1 MITLFKLLFKLR
13 GWKITGGI
21 PKDVKKC
28 VLVAAPHTS
37 NWDFVYGLAG
47 IAFYGYHVRYLIKKQ
62 AYRFPLKSL
71 IDKTGG
77 IPVDRSKHNNLVD
90 ALADEFKK
98 RDELILMIPPE
109 GTRKLVEKW
118 KTGFYYTAVKANVPI
133 LLGYLDYKTRVAS
146 IDTLLWPSNNPEEDF
161 KKIKEFYRGVTG
173 KHPDCFSLDAIR
185 P

>member
-1 MITLFKLLFKLR
+1 MIFLFKILFKLR
-13 GWKITGGI
+13 GWKITGGV
-21 PKDVKKC
+21 PKDIKKC

-47 IAFYGYHVRYLIKKQ
+47 IAYYGYNVRYLIKKQ
-62 AYRFPLKSL
+62 AYRFPLKRL

-90 ALADEFKK
+90 ALVDEFNK

-109 GTRKLVEKW
+109 GTRTLVEKW
-118 KTGFYYTAVKANVPI
+118 KTGFYYTALKANVPI
-133 LLGYLDYKTRVAS
+133 LLGYLDYKTRTAS
-146 IDTLLWPSNNPEEDF
+146 IDTLLWPTENKEEDF
-161 KKIKEFYRGVTG
+161 KKIRAFYRGVTA
-173 KHPDCFSLDAIR
+173 KNPEWFSLEGIR